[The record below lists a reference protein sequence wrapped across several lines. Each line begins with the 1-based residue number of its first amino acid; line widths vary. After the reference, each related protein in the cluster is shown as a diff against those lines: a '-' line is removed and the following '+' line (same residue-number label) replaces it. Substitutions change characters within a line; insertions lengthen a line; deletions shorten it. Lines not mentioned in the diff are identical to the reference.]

1 MLLDGGYT
9 RGGNV
14 GKILEVSRVAVNEKN
29 PFAFC
34 FTFIACPVHF
44 IQQFNTVEVRNEM
57 KFLLM
62 NSLLPYRKQELTG
75 LTVLYS
81 ILWRFYDM
89 LCRIPT

>member
-14 GKILEVSRVAVNEKN
+14 GKILEVSRVAAV
-29 PFAFC
+29 
-34 FTFIACPVHF
+34 TFIACPVNF

-62 NSLLPYRKQELTG
+62 NSLLPYRKQQLTG

-89 LCRIPT
+89 LCRIPS